1 MKTNSLSFVDSKL
14 FWSLFFSVTK
24 SSCILS
30 SASSLIMISMLFFF
44 NALHK
49 HFITSH
55 ERKKVIC
62 YCYWV
67 NFQLILFYFCHHYSS
82 IHYSCYSNNY
92 LLLLVYNNVLLFSCS
107 ERFLISLS
115 VLSLIALVSFCCLK
129 SCLMSLIAVYF
140 CFLVQ
145 KYFFYL

>member
-1 MKTNSLSFVDSKL
+1 
-14 FWSLFFSVTK
+14 
-24 SSCILS
+24 
-30 SASSLIMISMLFFF
+30 MISIFQCNEKFLYTFICFITNNDFYVIFFL

-62 YCYWV
+62 YCYRV

-140 CFLVQ
+140 CFLV
-145 KYFFYL
+145 